1 MLSHKQAIEFDDG
14 LRPAKLDE
22 KNLIYYTSN
31 KMLSHKQAKGLNG
44 GIRPAK
50 LDEKV
55 LIRCL
60 KVCLEISFGSFVE
73 DSTSRF
79 FYLLYCKFFL
89 LVFSKVVFTWYSPR
103 HSHCCWIFIGSF
115 GEDSTSKFFYL
126 LYCKFFYL
134 VFSKDFFI
142 CLVCKFFL
150 LGILQDILRL
160 LVFSDTGACRRRL

>member
-1 MLSHKQAIEFDDG
+1 
-14 LRPAKLDE
+14 
-22 KNLIYYTSN
+22 
-31 KMLSHKQAKGLNG
+31 MLSHKQAKGLND

-55 LIRCL
+55 LICCL
-60 KVCLEISFGSFVE
+60 KVCLEISFGSFV
-73 DSTSRF
+73 
-79 FYLLYCKFFL
+79 
-89 LVFSKVVFTWYSPR
+89 
-103 HSHCCWIFIGSF
+103 
-115 GEDSTSKFFYL
+115 EDSTSKFFYL

-160 LVFSDTGACRRRL
+160 LVFAGTGACRRRL